1 MKCWRQAPCAKI
13 IQHEFEVPKC
23 TRQNRYNIS
32 SMTNEK
38 KDEAL
43 QLASNLLKYFILNN
57 AQVDYPSIF

>member
-13 IQHEFEVPKC
+13 LQHEFEVPKYA
-23 TRQNRYNIS
+23 RQNRYNIS